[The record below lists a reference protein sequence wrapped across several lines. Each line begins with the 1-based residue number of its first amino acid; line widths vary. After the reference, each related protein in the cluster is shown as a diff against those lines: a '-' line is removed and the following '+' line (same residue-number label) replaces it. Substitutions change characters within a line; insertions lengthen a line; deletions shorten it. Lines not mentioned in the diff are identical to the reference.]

1 MNLYMPTI
9 SVIIPAYN
17 SEKTIK
23 ATIES
28 VLKQTF
34 SDWELI
40 IINDGSQDSTLDIA
54 LQVKDSRIKVF
65 SFDNAGLS
73 ASRNRGLKRAVGEF
87 VSFLDADDIWTSD
100 KLAIQLKALQENPQ
114 AAVAYSWT
122 DYIDENGKFAFSGS
136 YINVNGDVYEHL
148 LMSDFLE
155 NGSNPLIR
163 KEAFTALDG
172 FDETLRA
179 AEDWDMWLRLANK
192 FDFVCVPSV
201 QILYRVTA
209 NSLSSNVI
217 NQEKFCLEVLR
228 RGYQE
233 RPPSLKYSWNISLAN
248 LYRYLLGKA
257 LQKPFNLQ
265 KSLTTA
271 KFLCNYLWNECFRF
285 EYMTFRLLSTYYAK
299 LKTYFTNVK
308 IKQP

>member
-1 MNLYMPTI
+1 MPKI
-9 SVIIPAYN
+9 SIVIPAYN
-17 SEKTIK
+17 SEKTIR
-23 ATIES
+23 ATVES
-28 VLKQTF
+28 VIRQTF
-34 SDWELI
+34 NDWELI
-40 IINDGSQDSTLDIA
+40 IINDGSHDSTLEIA
-54 LQVKDSRIKVF
+54 SQVKDSRIKLF

-100 KLAIQLKALQENPQ
+100 KLAMQLKALENNPQ

-136 YINVNGDVYEHL
+136 YINVNGDVYEYL
-148 LMSDFLE
+148 LMSNFLE

-163 KEAFTALDG
+163 REALITLDG
-172 FDETLRA
+172 FDESLIS

-201 QILYRVTA
+201 QILYRINP
-209 NSLSSNVI
+209 NSLSSNVVR
-217 NQEKFCLEVLR
+217 QEKFCLEVLK

-233 RPPSLKYSWNISLAN
+233 RPPSLKCSWNISLAN
-248 LYRYLLGKA
+248 LYKYLFVKA

-265 KSLTTA
+265 KSLAAA

-285 EYMTFRLLSTYYAK
+285 QYVTFKLFSIYHAKKRTY
-299 LKTYFTNVK
+299 TSH
-308 IKQP
+308 IKMK

>member
-28 VLKQTF
+28 VIKQTF

-209 NSLSSNVI
+209 NSVSSNVI

-233 RPPSLKYSWNISLAN
+233 RPPSLKYSWNISLAK
-248 LYRYLLGKA
+248 LYRYLTCKA
-257 LQKPFNLQ
+257 LQKPFTRQ
-265 KSLTTA
+265 KGLASA
-271 KFLCNYLWNECFRF
+271 KFLCNYFWNESLILQYIIFKLF
-285 EYMTFRLLSTYYAK
+285 TTYYTK
-299 LKTYFTNVK
+299 LRMKL
-308 IKQP
+308 